1 MYKTRKTLCPTDFM
15 ESDQHTFVWKISNF
29 SSRPEKIGEV
39 LKSKEFPI
47 NGPGARTTF
56 WHVQLYPK
64 GQEEGGYISAYLY
77 NGMYEDIDAKFVLSV
92 LNANCT
98 LDVKRFKRA
107 GYRGNDGHCAWG
119 WSKIVKIDDI
129 SRLAP
134 DDTLTLT
141 FKITII
147 VESSES
153 INYAECGTRSLVLA
167 PNYHQK
173 ELAQDFS
180 SLFNS
185 RHQSDVTVKCGDK
198 LFDCHQI
205 ILASRSQF
213 FKKMF
218 ESNMYEKFT
227 GSVEIKEIDHKV
239 FEDVLKYIYSGEA
252 PNIDDHTEE
261 LLAATDQYQLEKLK
275 ELCEVKLCSKLD
287 VSNCIDLLL
296 LGDLH
301 HASTL
306 KPASLNFV
314 SKNLDLIDLSEW
326 EAKLMANPTLMAQ
339 VLKMMLSKES
349 DSMVEVKK
357 QAAFT

>member
-1 MYKTRKTLCPTDFM
+1 MCADFLLELLLC
-15 ESDQHTFVWKISNF
+15 I
-29 SSRPEKIGEV
+29 
-39 LKSKEFPI
+39 
-47 NGPGARTTF
+47 
-56 WHVQLYPK
+56 
-64 GQEEGGYISAYLY
+64 
-77 NGMYEDIDAKFVLSV
+77 
-92 LNANCT
+92 C
-98 LDVKRFKRA
+98 
-107 GYRGNDGHCAWG
+107 
-119 WSKIVKIDDI
+119 
-129 SRLAP
+129 
-134 DDTLTLT
+134 LTVPLPP
-141 FKITII
+141 I

-153 INYAECGTRSLVLA
+153 INYAECGTKSLVLS

-252 PNIDDHTEE
+252 PNIDVHTEE

-306 KPASLNFV
+306 SQLH
-314 SKNLDLIDLSEW
+314 
-326 EAKLMANPTLMAQ
+326 
-339 VLKMMLSKES
+339 
-349 DSMVEVKK
+349 
-357 QAAFT
+357 